1 MSKRRYED
9 LLQEYSNSAIATA
22 IDDWIRSEQD
32 RRIAVAAMLRHE
44 TYAHIAEAE
53 QLDEQTISRRMR
65 KIENA
70 VYRHI

>member
-9 LLQEYSNSAIATA
+9 MLQEYSNSAIAAA

-32 RRIAVAAMLRHE
+32 RRIAVAAMLKHE
-44 TYAHIAEAE
+44 TYAHISEAE

-65 KIENA
+65 KIENT
-70 VYRHI
+70 VYKHI